1 MDEIYWKV
9 ISILSSLADSAI
21 VSYYLTCLV
30 KPFLKDRKYT
40 WLCGVAYFVVM
51 LIPIKVPPY
60 LNRVIIYGAELAVV
74 FVVLFLIDYRNIA
87 QKIYLAVTFLVLR
100 WITRGIAVSIYLP
113 ITDGLSYLQAK
124 TGANQEQWFASYVVT
139 SVFLVLLDWLLIA
152 AAVKSIL
159 KAYLFKK
166 DHMPWREMF
175 FFLLPTCS
183 VLLGYI
189 IFVFCEA
196 VYEADTGE
204 MLGENYLYQCLHAL
218 YQLVSFVAIVAAV
231 IAFQD
236 NKRRQK
242 EEKRRENLAGQIES
256 MKMHIAEVEK
266 LYRDIRSL
274 KHDMGNHIMT
284 LERLNEKK
292 EYGAAQEYMMQLKQ
306 RFYDTAAG
314 IKSGNPVTDVILLE
328 KQKEAL
334 ERGIDFCCE
343 FLYPK
348 EIRVDAFDVSVILNN
363 ALANALEGAAGC
375 RHPYVHILS
384 YRRKNA
390 FLIEVMNSI
399 RGRVEIEEGSG
410 LPETTKEDGE
420 GHGFGLAN
428 IREAAQKY
436 YGDIEIEQ
444 TGEKFKLTILLMLG

>member
-1 MDEIYWKV
+1 
-9 ISILSSLADSAI
+9 
-21 VSYYLTCLV
+21 
-30 KPFLKDRKYT
+30 
-40 WLCGVAYFVVM
+40 
-51 LIPIKVPPY
+51 
-60 LNRVIIYGAELAVV
+60 
-74 FVVLFLIDYRNIA
+74 
-87 QKIYLAVTFLVLR
+87 
-100 WITRGIAVSIYLP
+100 
-113 ITDGLSYLQAK
+113 
-124 TGANQEQWFASYVVT
+124 
-139 SVFLVLLDWLLIA
+139 
-152 AAVKSIL
+152 
-159 KAYLFKK
+159 
-166 DHMPWREMF
+166 
-175 FFLLPTCS
+175 
-183 VLLGYI
+183 
-189 IFVFCEA
+189 
-196 VYEADTGE
+196 
-204 MLGENYLYQCLHAL
+204 
-218 YQLVSFVAIVAAV
+218 
-231 IAFQD
+231 
-236 NKRRQK
+236 
-242 EEKRRENLAGQIES
+242 
-256 MKMHIAEVEK
+256 
-266 LYRDIRSL
+266 
-274 KHDMGNHIMT
+274 MT